1 MQLELR
7 VPPFMKQ
14 IITVLLGT
22 DVEIALTVNK
32 RYNRTEISNMR
43 AFSALFTTDSKIFSV
58 ATFCCNKFN
67 SFFLVYWDEKQ
78 SIHFKVHHTPNMHL
92 IHIKSSI
99 SCENFIPTI
108 NSRVISSQ
116 YMKNE
121 IYDVIAI
128 ELNKLNFRKLSG
140 I

>member
-1 MQLELR
+1 MR
-7 VPPFMKQ
+7 NSPFILK
-14 IITVLLGT
+14 
-22 DVEIALTVNK
+22 
-32 RYNRTEISNMR
+32 
-43 AFSALFTTDSKIFSV
+43 
-58 ATFCCNKFN
+58 
-67 SFFLVYWDEKQ
+67 
-78 SIHFKVHHTPNMHL
+78 SITPNTHL